1 MSNNYIH
8 IGTLNDHSQDHSK
21 HVTINAP
28 GADVASLVR
37 SIFAE
42 DIEPVQTQKET
53 PSDLPF
59 LVVSK
64 LQELNLYT
72 LQAFEDK
79 YRKAVRSDAKTL
91 ASFIKK
97 YSELEVLDVK
107 ERNKKQIFEE
117 LKAYF
122 GAELDFGYPNFAAY
136 Y

>member
-1 MSNNYIH
+1 MSINITNLGGVVNYH
-8 IGTLNDHSQDHSK
+8 DNHK
-21 HVTINAP
+21 EVTINTS
-28 GADVASLVR
+28 GANPADLLRAAL
-37 SIFAE
+37 AE
-42 DIEPVQTQKET
+42 DIEPVQTEKET

-64 LQELNLYT
+64 LQELNLYS
-72 LQAFEDK
+72 LQEFEGK

-97 YSELEVLDVK
+97 YSELEVLDIK
-107 ERNKKQIFEE
+107 DRNKKQIFEE